1 MPASPSMNVIWLCMT
16 AVLRKPLS
24 DTRRPLG
31 VSFSTRSPGLSG
43 AAIALKAAAD
53 IVLSLILYL
62 RLSLAANLPLKSD
75 VRNIVCLASAVVT
88 NGETLISSA
97 ITVCWTAHDGWEWN
111 NESAGKAAPLLI
123 QPRGSTLAVRV
134 PDGLGEFHVSG
145 RFVARSESGRDGT
158 SSRVH
163 ASPQPRR
170 KTLNYSNDYGM
181 RNITSTV
188 PQACPRSSGTAP
200 DDSKSASRH
209 E

>member
-62 RLSLAANLPLKSD
+62 RLSLTANLPLKSD

-88 NGETLISSA
+88 NGETLIGSA

-134 PDGLGEFHVSG
+134 HDGLGEFHVSG
-145 RFVARSESGRDGT
+145 RFVARTEPGRAGT
-158 SSRVH
+158 SSKFTRSGITPPAEKDIKLFKRLWYAKYH
-163 ASPQPRR
+163 KYSPSGVPSFFW
-170 KTLNYSNDYGM
+170 YS
-181 RNITSTV
+181 T
-188 PQACPRSSGTAP
+188 
-200 DDSKSASRH
+200 
-209 E
+209 